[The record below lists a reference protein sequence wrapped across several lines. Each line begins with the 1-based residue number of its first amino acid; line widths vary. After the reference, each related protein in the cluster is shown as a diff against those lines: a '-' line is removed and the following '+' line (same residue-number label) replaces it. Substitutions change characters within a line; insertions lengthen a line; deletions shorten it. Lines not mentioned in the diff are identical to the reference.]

1 MCDYSKETDEQLL
14 LLIKAEYQE
23 AFTAIYDRY
32 VEKLFAI
39 AYSFAKRKDIAEEIV
54 QDVFMRLWDRRCVV
68 EINSLSAYLATA
80 VKFSVL
86 AHLQKEYRRKKIL
99 EGVPLEGIALS
110 GESEV
115 DAMFLKKTLETAV
128 HALPEKCRI
137 VYQYSRE
144 NGIPTQ
150 EIAKIMH
157 LAPKTV
163 ENHLFRALQTL
174 RIALKNI
181 NISIIF
187 FLLLHAIKK

>member
-14 LLIKAEYQE
+14 LLIKVECQE

-54 QDVFMRLWDRRCVV
+54 QDVFMRLWDRRCMV

-99 EGVPLEGIALS
+99 EGAPVEGIALS

-115 DAMFLKKTLETAV
+115 DAIFLKKTLETAV

-144 NGIPTQ
+144 NGIPTR